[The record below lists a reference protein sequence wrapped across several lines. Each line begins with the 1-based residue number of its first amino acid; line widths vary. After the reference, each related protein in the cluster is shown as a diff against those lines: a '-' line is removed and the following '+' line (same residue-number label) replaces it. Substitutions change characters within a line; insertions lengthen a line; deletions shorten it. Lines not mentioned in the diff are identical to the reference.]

1 MQEPIRSGYSDRE
14 KSQRTDERHGC
25 ELHEEQTQSA
35 VQGSLVLTKSP
46 FKAQVSVGP
55 SVSYVVEI
63 VELGLIPNVY
73 TFEFESLEKNKRSS
87 ASLPAKKKLLALIQQ
102 TLDTLSPLK

>member
-1 MQEPIRSGYSDRE
+1 M
-14 KSQRTDERHGC
+14 
-25 ELHEEQTQSA
+25 
-35 VQGSLVLTKSP
+35 
-46 FKAQVSVGP
+46 GP

-87 ASLPAKKKLLALIQQ
+87 ASLPAKKRLLNLIQQ
-102 TLDTLSPLK
+102 TLDILTPFK